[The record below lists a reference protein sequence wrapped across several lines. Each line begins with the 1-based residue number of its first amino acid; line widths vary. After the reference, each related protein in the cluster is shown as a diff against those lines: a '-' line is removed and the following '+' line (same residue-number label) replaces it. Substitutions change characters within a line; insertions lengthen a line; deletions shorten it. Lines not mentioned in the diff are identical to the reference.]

1 MRLGPVSRRY
11 SSLHP
16 KAQLKVRNLSQK
28 QVKLPLCRKVVSPLR
43 QLILAN
49 QLIRRQKSENLAG
62 LPPPRISTPIDKA
75 KGSSS
80 GRTPASCQRS
90 ARKASPRGHAGFLV
104 LNQGDLSEAAFVYK
118 ATSVG
123 LVVAKPHGNCIP
135 TTSSSMAEAA
145 CGASR

>member
-1 MRLGPVSRRY
+1 MKFDASFPACAFSFAGDRSGRSFRARF
-11 SSLHP
+11 STSMD
-16 KAQLKVRNLSQK
+16 KV
-28 QVKLPLCRKVVSPLR
+28 
-43 QLILAN
+43 
-49 QLIRRQKSENLAG
+49 
-62 LPPPRISTPIDKA
+62 

-90 ARKASPRGHAGFLV
+90 ARKASRARGLPRA
-104 LNQGDLSEAAFVYK
+104 QRGDLSEAAFVYK

-123 LVVAKPHGNCIP
+123 HAVAKPHGNCIP